1 MSKTTL
7 QNAGKKLKTVLCCLY
22 AVFSLWA
29 TESCKPAETTPPMPE
44 FTGILKTIKAE
55 HPRLMLSNERIEE
68 LKALQKTDPTL
79 DKYIKAV
86 LATANAML
94 TKPPLQRVLEG
105 PRLLGVSRELLNRVT
120 HLSLSY
126 RLTNDKKYLTAA
138 LTNLKAVCAFSDWNP
153 SHFLDVTEMLHGVAI
168 GYDWLYADLSQADR
182 DVLREGIKKHGLA
195 EYRKRYATE
204 WWSKAENNWNQVCNG
219 GLIVGAL
226 AVAETDPTY
235 AQDFIP
241 MAIQNMPIALKNY
254 APDGLWYEGPAYWSY
269 ATEYL
274 VYGMAAL
281 QSALGTMGDLDKSAG
296 LDKTGLV
303 PMICTSPNYGFLNF
317 ADAGENS
324 KSDASKAFF
333 YLAKIYNNANISNY
347 AHEVIKSR
355 NLLAQPHHVLWYQ
368 APTTSTPTRDLD
380 SYFKGKVE
388 VVTLRSA
395 WNNPNALWLGVK
407 GGVNSSEHSHLDLG
421 NFELEAGGVRWAR
434 DLGSD
439 DYNLPG
445 YWTMGVGGQRWTY
458 YRLNSFSHN
467 VPLLGN
473 KNQYEL
479 AKANFIETNLNT
491 TTPSA
496 VLDLTEA
503 YRDFSSKS
511 TRKISMIET
520 RKAFLIEDTHKL
532 TKNTEVAWG
541 MTTANQIELLKGGKA
556 ILRNSTITTRTLEAE
571 IIAPVG
577 AEFTVESATQKA
589 PEKLNTGNSRLMLR
603 LPNQTGEIKIV
614 VKLTPKMS

>member
-1 MSKTTL
+1 MKQLLSCSVL
-7 QNAGKKLKTVLCCLY
+7 ICLLVAIASCDKKEV
-22 AVFSLWA
+22 A
-29 TESCKPAETTPPMPE
+29 TPMPE
-44 FTGILKTIKAE
+44 FTGILKNIKAE

-68 LKALQKTDPTL
+68 LKTLQKTDPTL
-79 DKYIKAV
+79 DKYINAV
-86 LATANAML
+86 LASANAMI
-94 TKPPLQRVLEG
+94 TRAPLQRVLEG
-105 PRLLGVSRELLNRVT
+105 PRLLSVSRELLNRIT
-120 HLSLSY
+120 HLALSY

-138 LTNLKAVCAFSDWNP
+138 LDNLKTVCAFSDWNP
-153 SHFLDVTEMLHGVAI
+153 THFLDVAEMLHGVAI
-168 GYDWLYADLSQADR
+168 GYDWLYADMSRADR
-182 DVLREGIKKHGLA
+182 EAIREGIKKHGLA
-195 EYRKRYATE
+195 EYRKRYHSE
-204 WWSKAENNWNQVCNG
+204 WWHNAENNWNQVCNG

-235 AQDFIP
+235 ARDFVP
-241 MAIQNMPIALKNY
+241 LAIQNMPVALKNY

-274 VYGMAAL
+274 VYGMSAL
-281 QSALGTMGDLDKSAG
+281 QSALGTMGNLEKSPG
-296 LDKTGLV
+296 LNVTGLV
-303 PMICTSPNYGFLNF
+303 PMICTSPTYSFLNF

-324 KSDASKAFF
+324 RSDASKAFL
-333 YLAKIYNNANISNY
+333 YLAKIYNNPNISNY
-347 AHEVIKSR
+347 LHEVIKSR

-368 APTTSTPTRDLD
+368 APTTDAPTRDLD
-380 SYFKGKVE
+380 RYFKGKVE
-388 VVTLRSA
+388 LVTFRSG
-395 WNNPNALWLGVK
+395 WNDPNALWLGIK

-479 AKANFIETNLNT
+479 AKANFIETNLNNVS
-491 TTPSA
+491 PSA
-496 VLDLTEA
+496 TLDLTEA

-511 TRKISMIET
+511 TRKISMVDN
-520 RKAFLIEDTHKL
+520 RRAFVIEDNHNL
-532 TKNTEVAWG
+532 TKTTEVAWG
-541 MTTANQIELLKGGKA
+541 ITTANQIEIIKGGKA
-556 ILRNSTITTRTLEAE
+556 ILRNATITTRTLEAE
-571 IIAPVG
+571 IISPVG
-577 AEFTVESATQKA
+577 VEFTVESAVQKA

-603 LPNQTGEIKIV
+603 LPNQSGPTKITI
-614 VKLTPKMS
+614 KLTPKIP

>member
-1 MSKTTL
+1 MSNTTPGSVNKWGQRPL
-7 QNAGKKLKTVLCCLY
+7 RSLFIAFLLLAGE
-22 AVFSLWA
+22 A
-29 TESCKPAETTPPMPE
+29 CKQAETAPPMPE
-44 FTGILKTIKAE
+44 FTGILKNIKPE
-55 HPRLMLSNERIEE
+55 HPRIMLSNERIEE
-68 LKALQKTDPTL
+68 LKMRQKTDPTL

-86 LATANAML
+86 LATSNGML
-94 TKPPLQRVLEG
+94 TKAPLQRVLEG
-105 PRLLGVSRELLNRVT
+105 PRLLSVSRELLNRVT

-138 LTNLKAVCAFSDWNP
+138 LDNLKTVCAFSDWNP
-153 SHFLDVTEMLHGVAI
+153 SHFLDVAEMLHGVAI
-168 GYDWLYADLSQADR
+168 GYDWLYADLSPADR
-182 DVLREGIKKHGLA
+182 EVLREGIKKHGLA
-195 EYRKRYATE
+195 EYRKRYTTE
-204 WWSKAENNWNQVCNG
+204 WWSKAENNWNQVCHG
-219 GLIVGAL
+219 GLIAGAL
-226 AVAETDPTY
+226 AVAEADPTY

-241 MAIQNMPIALKNY
+241 LALKNMPIALKNY

-281 QSALGTMGDLDKSAG
+281 QSALGTMGDLEKTAG
-296 LDKTGLV
+296 LEKTGLV
-303 PMICTSPNYGFLNF
+303 PMICTSPTYGFLNF

-324 KSDASKAFF
+324 KSDASEAFF
-333 YLAKIYNNANISNY
+333 YLAKVYNNANISNY
-347 AHEVIKSR
+347 AHEVIRNR

-368 APTTSTPTRDLD
+368 APTANAPVRELD
-380 SYFKGKVE
+380 RYFKGKVE

-395 WNNPNALWLGVK
+395 WNDPNALWLGVK

-421 NFELEAGGVRWAR
+421 TFELEAGGVRWAR

-479 AKANFIETNLNT
+479 AKANFIETDLNT
-491 TTPSA
+491 STPSA
-496 VLDLTEA
+496 TLDLTEA

-511 TRKISMIET
+511 TRKISMVDA
-520 RKAFLIEDTHKL
+520 RKAFLIEDTHRL
-532 TKNTEVAWG
+532 TQTTQVAWG
-541 MTTANQIELLKGGKA
+541 MTTAQQIEVVKGGKA
-556 ILRNSTITTRTLEAE
+556 ILRNATITTRTLEAE
-571 IIAPVG
+571 IIAPAG
-577 AEFTVESATQKA
+577 AEFTVESAVQKA

-603 LPNQTGEIKIV
+603 LPNQSGETKV
-614 VKLTPKMS
+614 VIKLTPKG

>member
-22 AVFSLWA
+22 TVFFLWA
-29 TESCKPAETTPPMPE
+29 TESCKPAEATPPMPE
-44 FTGILKTIKAE
+44 FTGILKNIKAE

-68 LKALQKTDPTL
+68 LKTLQKTDPTL

-94 TKPPLQRVLEG
+94 TKAPLQRVLEG

-153 SHFLDVTEMLHGVAI
+153 SHFLDVAEMLHGVAI

-235 AQDFIP
+235 ARDFVP
-241 MAIQNMPIALKNY
+241 LALQNMPVALKNY

-281 QSALGTMGDLDKSAG
+281 QSALGTMGDLEKSAG

-355 NLLAQPHHVLWYQ
+355 SLLAQPHHVLWYQ

-388 VVTLRSA
+388 VVTMRSA
-395 WNNPNALWLGVK
+395 WNDPNALWLGVK

-445 YWTMGVGGQRWTY
+445 YWTMGVGGQRWAY

-491 TTPSA
+491 ATPSA

>member
-1 MSKTTL
+1 MSSLIL
-7 QNAGKKLKTVLCCLY
+7 QNASKIVKQYVCCLFFT
-22 AVFSLWA
+22 FSLLA
-29 TESCKPAETTPPMPE
+29 IASCKKEEPAPPMPE
-44 FTGILKTIKAE
+44 FTGLLKNIKAD

-68 LKALQKTDPTL
+68 LKTLRKTDPTL
-79 DKYIKAV
+79 DKYTNAV
-86 LATANAML
+86 LATANTML
-94 TKPPLQRVLEG
+94 TKAPLQRVLEG
-105 PRLLGVSRELLNRVT
+105 PRLLGVSRELLNRIT
-120 HLSLSY
+120 HLALSY

-138 LTNLKAVCAFSDWNP
+138 LDNLKTVCAFSDWNP
-153 SHFLDVTEMLHGVAI
+153 SHFLDVAEMLHGVAI
-168 GYDWLYADLSQADR
+168 GYDWLYADMNQADR
-182 DVLREGIKKHGLA
+182 EVIRNGIKKHGLG
-195 EYRKRYATE
+195 EYRKRYNSE
-204 WWSKAENNWNQVCNG
+204 WWHNAENNWNQVCNG

-241 MAIQNMPIALKNY
+241 LAIKNLPVALKNY

-281 QSALGTMGDLDKSAG
+281 QSALGTMGDLEKSAG
-296 LDKTGLV
+296 LSATGLV
-303 PMICTSPNYGFLNF
+303 PMICTSPTYGFLNF

-333 YLAKIYNNANISNY
+333 YLAQIYNNPNISNY
-347 AHEVIKSR
+347 LHEVIKSR
-355 NLLAQPHHVLWYQ
+355 GLLAQPHHVLWYK
-368 APTTSTPTRDLD
+368 APTTNTPVRDLD

-388 VVTLRSA
+388 VVTFRSA
-395 WNNPNALWLGVK
+395 WNDANALWLGIK

-421 NFELEAGGVRWAR
+421 SFELEAGGVRWAK

-445 YWTMGVGGQRWTY
+445 YWNMGVGGQRWTY

-479 AKANFIETNLNT
+479 ATAKFVETNLNSAS
-491 TTPSA
+491 PSA
-496 VLDLTEA
+496 TLDLTEA

-511 TRKISMIET
+511 TRKISMT
-520 RKAFLIEDTHKL
+520 DSRKAFVVEDNHSL
-532 TKNTEVAWG
+532 TKATEVAWG
-541 MTTANQIELLKGGKA
+541 MMTAHQIETIKGGKA
-556 ILRNSTITTRTLEAE
+556 ILRNAAIPSRTLEAE
-571 IIAPVG
+571 IISPAG
-577 AEFTVESATQKA
+577 AEFTVESALQKA

-603 LPNQTGEIKIV
+603 LPNQSGQIKV
-614 VKLTPKMS
+614 VIKLMPKG

>member
-1 MSKTTL
+1 MSSPIL
-7 QNAGKKLKTVLCCLY
+7 QSVSKLVKPCFYCSFLI
-22 AVFSLWA
+22 FSFLEIA
-29 TESCKPAETTPPMPE
+29 SCKKEESTPPMPE
-44 FTGILKTIKAE
+44 FTGILKNIKAE

-68 LKALQKTDPTL
+68 LKTLRKTDPTL
-79 DKYIKAV
+79 DKYISAV
-86 LATANAML
+86 LASANAML
-94 TKPPLQRVLEG
+94 TKSPLQRVLEG
-105 PRLLGVSRELLNRVT
+105 PRLLSVSRELLNRIT
-120 HLSLSY
+120 HLALSY

-138 LTNLKAVCAFSDWNP
+138 LDNLKTVCAFSDWNP
-153 SHFLDVTEMLHGVAI
+153 SHFLDVAEMLHGVAI
-168 GYDWLYADLSQADR
+168 GYDWLYHDMTQADR
-182 DVLREGIKKHGLA
+182 EVIRDGIKKHGLA

-226 AVAETDPTY
+226 AVAETDPSY

-241 MAIQNMPIALKNY
+241 LALKNLPVALKNY

-274 VYGMAAL
+274 VYGMASL
-281 QSALGTMGDLDKSAG
+281 QSALGTMGDLEKSAG
-296 LDKTGLV
+296 LSATGLV

-333 YLAKIYNNANISNY
+333 YLARTYNNPNISNY
-347 AHEVIKSR
+347 LHEVIKNR
-355 NLLAQPHHVLWYQ
+355 NLLAQPHHVLWYK
-368 APTTSTPTRDLD
+368 APTTDAPVRDLD

-388 VVTLRSA
+388 LVTFRSA
-395 WNNPNALWLGVK
+395 WNDANALWLGLK

-479 AKANFIETNLNT
+479 AKANFTETNLNT
-491 TTPSA
+491 ATPSA
-496 VLDLTEA
+496 TLDLTEA

-511 TRKISMIET
+511 TRKVTMT
-520 RKAFLIEDTHKL
+520 DNRKAFVIEDNHNL
-532 TKNTEVAWG
+532 TKITEVAWG
-541 MTTANQIELLKGGKA
+541 MMTAHQIEIVKGGKA
-556 ILRNSTITTRTLEAE
+556 ILRNATITSRTLEAE
-571 IIAPVG
+571 IISPAG
-577 AEFTVESATQKA
+577 AEFTVESAVQKA

-603 LPNQTGEIKIV
+603 LSNQSGQIKVII
-614 VKLTPKMS
+614 KLTPKG